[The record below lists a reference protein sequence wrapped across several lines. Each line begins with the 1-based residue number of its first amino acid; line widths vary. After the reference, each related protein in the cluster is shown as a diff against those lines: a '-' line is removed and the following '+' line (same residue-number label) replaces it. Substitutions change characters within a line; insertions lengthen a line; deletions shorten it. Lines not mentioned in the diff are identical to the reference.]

1 VRINSPCRFQRFC
14 HRSKRRETCV
24 VIHVEKEEDVRIRR
38 GDDVSR
44 GKHLRVIT
52 LNNVS
57 KEKSR
62 PVARER
68 GVEDGEAE
76 GFGVGRLRPECER

>member
-1 VRINSPCRFQRFC
+1 M
-14 HRSKRRETCV
+14 
-24 VIHVEKEEDVRIRR
+24 IHVEKKDNVRIRR

-44 GKHLRVIT
+44 GKDLRVIA
-52 LNNVS
+52 LYNVS

-62 PVARER
+62 PVARQR

>member
-1 VRINSPCRFQRFC
+1 
-14 HRSKRRETCV
+14 
-24 VIHVEKEEDVRIRR
+24 VIHVEKKDNVRIRR

-44 GKHLRVIT
+44 GKNPRVIA
-52 LNNVS
+52 LNNVF

-62 PVARER
+62 PVTRER